1 MLLHKSYFMN
11 IAGTVQTGQFWG
23 SLTTKGGV
31 AVAAGAVIGLA
42 AGSSVKAATFDLSWT
57 GQTLGYTAEGRF
69 SFDDASI
76 PGDGIIRAD
85 DVTAF
90 DIAFFTP
97 EGTLMEAF
105 TDNQTTEGFNFNFDT
120 TTGEVL
126 QTGRW
131 DTPTGINIGGVRE
144 EQLNFFSVPN
154 PKADLFG
161 DDTPSPHVHLT
172 DWGDDYPD
180 LPVGFDRG
188 ARPHLDV
195 AFFNRTQAEVLADPT
210 AGDALGQRLVATQV
224 PEPAAWLGLGAIA
237 LVLRWQPKSQKLS

>member
-1 MLLHKSYFMN
+1 MN
-11 IAGTVQTGQFWG
+11 VISAGAVHTGRFWG
-23 SLTTKGGV
+23 SLTTKGSV
-31 AVAAGAVIGLA
+31 AIAAGTVVSLAV
-42 AGSSVKAATFDLSWT
+42 GSAVKAATFDLNWT

-85 DVTAF
+85 DITTF

-97 EGTLMEAF
+97 EGMLMEAF
-105 TDNQTTEGFNFNFDT
+105 ADNQTTEGFNFNFDT
-120 TTGEVL
+120 TTGEIL

-154 PKADLFG
+154 PKADLFE

-172 DWGDDYPD
+172 DWGNDYPD
-180 LPVGFDRG
+180 LSVGFDRG
-188 ARPHLDV
+188 TRPHLDV
-195 AFFNRTQAEVLADPT
+195 AFFNRTQAEVLANPT
-210 AGDALGQRLVATQV
+210 ASDALGQPLVATQV
-224 PEPAAWLGLGAIA
+224 PEPAAWFGLGAIA
-237 LVLRWQPKSQKLS
+237 LALRLKPRSRH